1 MKTIIWSI
9 FKECKYIEK
18 ETKMIRYITDYLEL
32 FADDSDEE

>member
-18 ETKMIRYITDYLEL
+18 ETKMIRYITDYLKL
-32 FADDSDEE
+32 FSDHSGEE